1 MTNFK
6 AILDTVPSL
15 DLVQL
20 RKLKGAVGALLSLN
34 GEGGKP
40 KESTYPAPRSNGSGS
55 DLQLA
60 LDVIRDELKGL
71 GIPTRTY
78 GTPKLSYC
86 SKIEETWK
94 FLDEK
99 IPNLQR
105 IERRA
110 LFHTCIRCLIRVL
123 KKQQLPISETMVL
136 KHLHRFPQ
144 ALEYGFPG
152 YLESG
157 MLGKVVRRE
166 MRHVRTKPDRQAV
179 P

>member
-6 AILDTVPSL
+6 TMLDLVPSL
-15 DLVQL
+15 NLVQL
-20 RKLKGAVGALLSLN
+20 RELKGRVGALLSLN

-40 KESTYPAPRSNGSGS
+40 KESIHPAPRSNGSGS

-99 IPNLQR
+99 IPDLQR

-110 LFHTCIRCLIRVL
+110 LFHTCIRCLIRIL
-123 KKQQLPISETMVL
+123 KKQGLPITETMVL
-136 KHLHRFPQ
+136 KHLYRLPQ
-144 ALEYGFPG
+144 ALDDGFPG

-157 MLGKVVRRE
+157 MLEKVVRRD
-166 MRHVRTKPDRQAV
+166 MRVQERTSV
-179 P
+179 